1 MVATMKPTS
10 RDWPAIAV
18 TLLAGFTA
26 ALTAYNTLNG
36 DNAVQNARLARIEFV
51 LCATDDKARAL
62 ACDRLKIGE
71 HQ

>member
-1 MVATMKPTS
+1 MVMTMKPNS

-26 ALTAYNTLNG
+26 FVTAWDAFNG
-36 DNAVQNARLARIEFV
+36 NDAMQDKRLSRIEFV

-62 ACDRLKIGE
+62 ACERLGMGDM
-71 HQ
+71 Q